1 MSRNHYFQRFGT
13 SYYTDQIESSNT
25 NLKRDRAL
33 ESFFGNQLNG
43 FMIGAGAVN
52 VDPSSGWVGLA
63 VALVALSAMEIV
75 LGIDNIIFISIATG
89 KLPKEQQPRARLIGL
104 GLAMGFRILLLCFIA
119 TIVTWTQPL
128 FRIEQ
133 LIPGAFQSYLADIDE
148 INEVSVRDLILFGG
162 GLFLVY
168 QSVREIHHLT
178 EGVSE
183 SDSDRTTRPAKFGA
197 VLVQIAL
204 LDIVFSLDSVIT
216 AVGMVDNIAIM
227 IAAVMISVIV
237 MMLFSGSISAFV
249 MKHPSVK
256 VLALSF
262 LLMIGVMLVA
272 EGFGTHFNKN
282 YVYFAMAFSLVVELL
297 NLRIRKTR
305 TSDVRIENHAK
316 TRTGFL

>member
-1 MSRNHYFQRFGT
+1 M
-13 SYYTDQIESSNT
+13 D
-25 NLKRDRAL
+25 
-33 ESFFGNQLNG
+33 SFHVGQWNG
-43 FMIGAGAVN
+43 FVIGAGAVN
-52 VDPSSGWVGLA
+52 VYPSSGWVGL
-63 VALVALSAMEIV
+63 VIALVALSAMEIV
-75 LGIDNIIFISIATG
+75 LGIDNIIFISIVTG
-89 KLPKEQQPRARLIGL
+89 KLPKEHQPRARLIGL
-104 GLAMGFRILLLCFIA
+104 GLAMGFRIMLLCFIA

-128 FRIEQ
+128 FRLDQ
-133 LIPGAFQSYLADIDE
+133 VIPGALQYFLSGMDE
-148 INEVSVRDLILFGG
+148 INEVSVRDLILLGG
-162 GLFLVY
+162 GLFLIY

-178 EGVSE
+178 EAESE
-183 SDSDRTTRPAKFGA
+183 SDYDGVARPSKFGA
-197 VLVQIAL
+197 VLLQIAL

-227 IAAVMISVIV
+227 IAAVIISVIV

-297 NLRIRKTR
+297 NMRIRKKR
-305 TSDVRIENHAK
+305 TSDSRMKDHEN
-316 TRTGFL
+316 TQTGLV

>member
-1 MSRNHYFQRFGT
+1 
-13 SYYTDQIESSNT
+13 
-25 NLKRDRAL
+25 
-33 ESFFGNQLNG
+33 
-43 FMIGAGAVN
+43 MIGAGAVN
-52 VDPSSGWVGLA
+52 IDPSSGWVGLA

-133 LIPGAFQSYLADIDE
+133 LIPGDFQSYLADIDE

-183 SDSDRTTRPAKFGA
+183 SDSDRTTRPARFGA

-297 NLRIRKTR
+297 NLRTGKNRM
-305 TSDVRIENHAK
+305 SDVRIENHEK
-316 TRTGFL
+316 TQTGLF

>member
-1 MSRNHYFQRFGT
+1 
-13 SYYTDQIESSNT
+13 
-25 NLKRDRAL
+25 
-33 ESFFGNQLNG
+33 
-43 FMIGAGAVN
+43 MIGAGAVN

>member
-1 MSRNHYFQRFGT
+1 
-13 SYYTDQIESSNT
+13 
-25 NLKRDRAL
+25 
-33 ESFFGNQLNG
+33 
-43 FMIGAGAVN
+43 MIGAGAVN
-52 VDPSSGWVGLA
+52 IDPSSGWVGLA

-133 LIPGAFQSYLADIDE
+133 LIPGDFQSYLADIDE

-183 SDSDRTTRPAKFGA
+183 SDSDRTTRAAKFGA

-297 NLRIRKTR
+297 NLRTGKNRM
-305 TSDVRIENHAK
+305 SDVRIENHEK
-316 TRTGFL
+316 TQTGLF

>member
-1 MSRNHYFQRFGT
+1 
-13 SYYTDQIESSNT
+13 
-25 NLKRDRAL
+25 
-33 ESFFGNQLNG
+33 
-43 FMIGAGAVN
+43 
-52 VDPSSGWVGLA
+52 
-63 VALVALSAMEIV
+63 
-75 LGIDNIIFISIATG
+75 
-89 KLPKEQQPRARLIGL
+89 
-104 GLAMGFRILLLCFIA
+104 MGFRILLLCFIA

-128 FRIEQ
+128 FRIDQ
-133 LIPGAFQSYLADIDE
+133 LIPGAFQSYLAGIDE

-162 GLFLVY
+162 GLFLIY

-178 EGVSE
+178 EAESE
-183 SDSDRTTRPAKFGA
+183 SDSDRTTRPARFGA

-297 NLRIRKTR
+297 NLRTGKNRM
-305 TSDVRIENHAK
+305 SDVRIENHEK
-316 TRTGFL
+316 TQTGLF